1 LSFNITTLQSR
12 LQKPLPGKEAQIRM
26 SAFPKDLERFVV
38 KERPDAK
45 LGAVL
50 ILLYLHEGEWFIPLM
65 KRPDYEGVHGG
76 QISFPGGKKEEL
88 DSDLFAT
95 ALREAE
101 EEVGVK
107 PETVNVIGSLSE
119 LYIPPSNFK
128 VFPVIA
134 YSNQRPEFYKNQYE
148 VEKILEMPIRQLMEP
163 STVKQTT
170 IKVMGGLSL
179 PTPYFDVDGEIVW
192 GATAMILSE
201 LKEIINQI

>member
-1 LSFNITTLQSR
+1 
-12 LQKPLPGKEAQIRM
+12 M

-50 ILLYLHEGEWFIPLM
+50 ILLYPHAGEWYLPLM

-76 QISFPGGKKEEL
+76 QISFPGGKKEEI
-88 DSDLFAT
+88 DADLFAT

-107 PETVNVIGSLSE
+107 PETVTVIGSISE

-128 VFPVIA
+128 VFPVIGFTDK
-134 YSNQRPEFYKNQYE
+134 RPEFNKNQYE
-148 VEKILEMPIRQLMEP
+148 VERILEMPIRHLMQP

-170 IKVMGGLSL
+170 VKVMGGLSL
-179 PTPYFDVDGEIVW
+179 PTPYFDVEGEVVW
-192 GATAMILSE
+192 GATAMMLSE
-201 LKEIINQI
+201 LKEILKSLT